1 MWKNCLQ
8 VFGHSFSLLTFQK
21 ASSSE
26 MIGDVGPAL
35 LTVPAAA
42 VGLPAAESFAW
53 GRWAG
58 LSWST
63 DSSEKLWLS
72 GSST

>member
-53 GRWAG
+53 GR
-58 LSWST
+58 
-63 DSSEKLWLS
+63 
-72 GSST
+72 